1 MYVDWN
7 QANAYC
13 QWAGGKLPSEAQ
25 WEKAARG
32 TDVQKY
38 PWGNEQPDCGRAN
51 FKGRNIW
58 GKTTYCKGDT
68 TRVGSYPGGANP
80 YGALDMTGNV
90 WEWVNDWYGENYYQ
104 NSPQKNPSGPDS
116 GQDRELRGGS
126 WSDAS
131 TDLRLAVR
139 YVVSPDLK
147 SNYNGFRCVG
157 F

>member
-1 MYVDWN
+1 
-7 QANAYC
+7 
-13 QWAGGKLPSEAQ
+13 
-25 WEKAARG
+25 
-32 TDVQKY
+32 
-38 PWGNEQPDCGRAN
+38 
-51 FKGRNIW
+51 
-58 GKTTYCKGDT
+58 
-68 TRVGSYPGGANP
+68 
-80 YGALDMTGNV
+80 V

-104 NSPQKNPSGPDS
+104 NSPQKNPTGPDS

-126 WSDAS
+126 WSDVS